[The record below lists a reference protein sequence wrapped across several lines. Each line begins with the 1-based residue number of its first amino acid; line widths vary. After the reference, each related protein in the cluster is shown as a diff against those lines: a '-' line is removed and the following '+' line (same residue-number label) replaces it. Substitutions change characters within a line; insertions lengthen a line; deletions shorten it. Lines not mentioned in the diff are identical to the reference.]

1 MDETKSDL
9 DMTQIDPPRLYT
21 HDDCEKCPTQKVST
35 SHLGY
40 TSKTVLDAVG
50 NIVLTLS
57 RAEGG
62 LGLWDGQ
69 MMVYSID
76 TPPGGMWEIEHWA
89 TAGVPTYMPPNCPE
103 WLWVAYTLLGDMCS
117 HFMDLHDVTANS
129 DLSGEITVDPQ
140 RG

>member
-9 DMTQIDPPRLYT
+9 DETQIDPPRIYA
-21 HDDCEKCPTQKVST
+21 HDDCERCPTPKVST

-40 TSKTVLDAVG
+40 MSRTVLDAVG
-50 NIVLTLS
+50 DIQFTLS
-57 RAEGG
+57 RGPG
-62 LGLWDGQ
+62 DLGLWDAQ

-76 TPPGGMWEIEHWA
+76 TPAGGTWEIEHWA

-129 DLSGEITVDPQ
+129 DLSGEVTVDPQ